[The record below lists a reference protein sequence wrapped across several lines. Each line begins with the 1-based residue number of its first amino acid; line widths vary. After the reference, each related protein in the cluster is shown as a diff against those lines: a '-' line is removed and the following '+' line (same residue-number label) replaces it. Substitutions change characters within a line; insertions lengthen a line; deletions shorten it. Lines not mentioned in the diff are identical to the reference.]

1 MYLDDIVWGHTSEEH
16 YQRLAAVLERFQS
29 TGLRLKPKKCKFFQM
44 EVSFLGH
51 LVSAEGVRT
60 DPDKVAVIRS
70 WLTPK
75 NVMHV
80 RSFLSLAS
88 YFHRFIAHFAEIA
101 RLLHGLTNKSQK
113 DFTWTD
119 SCQEA
124 FEQLQDALVTAPVL
138 TYPHLKYRYT
148 LDTDAS
154 NCTIGAVLS
163 QDGGQGE
170 QVIAYGSHVLTKS
183 KHNGSHVLT
192 KSKCN
197 YCTTRKELLAVVHF
211 VQYFKH
217 YLLGQRF
224 LLRTDHGSL
233 RWLFNFRKPEGQ
245 TAHWLHETRVF
256 RFRYQ
261 ASSRAQTP

>member
-1 MYLDDIVWGHTSEEH
+1 M
-16 YQRLAAVLERFQS
+16 LEWLQ
-29 TGLRLKPKKCKFFQM
+29 TAGLRLKPKKCNLFRT
-44 EVSFLGH
+44 EVPFLGH

-138 TYPHLKYRYT
+138 RYPHPKYRYI

-163 QDGGQGE
+163 QDGGRGE
-170 QVIAYGSHVLTKS
+170 QVVAYGSR
-183 KHNGSHVLT
+183 
-192 KSKCN
+192 N
-197 YCTTRKELLAVVHF
+197 YCSTQKELLALVHF

-217 YLLGQRF
+217 YLLGRWF
-224 LLRTDHGSL
+224 LLRTDHRSL
-233 RWLFNFRKPEGQ
+233 RW
-245 TAHWLHETRVF
+245 
-256 RFRYQ
+256 
-261 ASSRAQTP
+261 